1 MKTNLIPL
9 LRRGGSVVLGRHLL
23 GGIWMRKKIIAYDQ
37 HLKPLARQLRNQST
51 LAEILLWQQLK
62 TKKMLG
68 YDFDRQKPIDW
79 FIVDFFCTE
88 LRLAI
93 EIDGES
99 HRQNVI
105 GDRERQARL
114 ESLGIRFLRFE
125 DRMVKQDMRNILAS
139 IQSWILQNG
148 KTKY

>member
-1 MKTNLIPL
+1 M
-9 LRRGGSVVLGRHLL
+9 LRE
-23 GGIWMRKKIIAYDQ
+23 KIIPYNQ
-37 HLKPLARQLRNQST
+37 HLKPLARQLRNQSS
-51 LAEILLWQQLK
+51 LAEILLWQQLE

-68 YDFDRQKPIDW
+68 YDFDRQKPIGR

-88 LRLAI
+88 LMLTI

-99 HRQNVI
+99 HRQNAM

-114 ESLGIRFLRFE
+114 ESLGVRFLPFE
-125 DRMVKQDMRNILAS
+125 DRMVKQDMRNVLAS

>member
-1 MKTNLIPL
+1 M
-9 LRRGGSVVLGRHLL
+9 LRE
-23 GGIWMRKKIIAYDQ
+23 KIIPYNQ
-37 HLKPLARQLRNQST
+37 HLKPLARQLRNQSS
-51 LAEILLWQQLK
+51 LAEILLWQQLE

-68 YDFDRQKPIDW
+68 YDFDRQKPIGR

-88 LRLAI
+88 LMLTI

-99 HRQNVI
+99 HRQNAM
-105 GDRERQARL
+105 GDRERQARP
-114 ESLGIRFLRFE
+114 ESLGVRFLRFE
-125 DRMVKQDMRNILAS
+125 DRIVKQDMRKVRAS

>member
-1 MKTNLIPL
+1 M
-9 LRRGGSVVLGRHLL
+9 LRE
-23 GGIWMRKKIIAYDQ
+23 KIIPYNQ
-37 HLKPLARQLRNQST
+37 HLKPLARQLRNQSS
-51 LAEILLWQQLK
+51 LAEILLWQQLE

-68 YDFDRQKPIDW
+68 YDFDRQKPIGR

-88 LRLAI
+88 LMLTI

-99 HRQNVI
+99 HRQNAM

-114 ESLGIRFLRFE
+114 ESLGVRFLRFE
-125 DRMVKQDMRNILAS
+125 DRIVKQDMRNVLAS

>member
-1 MKTNLIPL
+1 M
-9 LRRGGSVVLGRHLL
+9 LRE
-23 GGIWMRKKIIAYDQ
+23 KIIPYNQ
-37 HLKPLARQLRNQST
+37 HLKPLARQLRNQSS
-51 LAEILLWQQLK
+51 LAEILLWQQLE

-68 YDFDRQKPIDW
+68 YDFDRQKPIGR

-88 LRLAI
+88 LMLTI

-99 HRQNVI
+99 HRQNAM

-114 ESLGIRFLRFE
+114 ESLGVRFLRFE
-125 DRMVKQDMRNILAS
+125 DRMVKQDMRNVLAS

>member
-1 MKTNLIPL
+1 M
-9 LRRGGSVVLGRHLL
+9 LRE
-23 GGIWMRKKIIAYDQ
+23 KIIPYNQ
-37 HLKPLARQLRNQST
+37 HLKPLARQLRNQSS
-51 LAEILLWQQLK
+51 LAEILLWQQLE

-68 YDFDRQKPIDW
+68 YDFDRQKPIGR

-88 LRLAI
+88 LMLTI

-99 HRQNVI
+99 HRQNAMD
-105 GDRERQARL
+105 DRERQARL
-114 ESLGIRFLRFE
+114 ESLGVRFLRFE
-125 DRMVKQDMRNILAS
+125 DRIVKQDMRKVRAS

>member
-1 MKTNLIPL
+1 M
-9 LRRGGSVVLGRHLL
+9 LRE
-23 GGIWMRKKIIAYDQ
+23 KIIPYNQ
-37 HLKPLARQLRNQST
+37 HLKPLARQLRNQSS
-51 LAEILLWQQLK
+51 LAEILLWQQLE

-68 YDFDRQKPIDW
+68 YDFDRQKPIGR

-88 LRLAI
+88 LMLTI

-99 HRQNVI
+99 HRQNAM

-114 ESLGIRFLRFE
+114 ESLGVRFLRFE
-125 DRMVKQDMRNILAS
+125 DRIVKQDMRKVRAS